1 MPPAKIRVFIVDDH
15 PLIRNGLATMIDA
28 EDDLEFTGEAGSGE
42 EAIRVLPALAPDVVL
57 MDQVMGAI
65 DGIEAIETLKK
76 RLPDT
81 KFVILTSL
89 VEPALV
95 RRAIG
100 AGARGFLLKTASAH
114 DLVAAIH
121 NVHAGRR
128 VLDAEATDSLFDTRS
143 EPVPGEDLTARER
156 ELLALMA
163 RGYNNQEIASE
174 LTIGLPTVKFH
185 VSNILG
191 KLGVDNRIDAVLM
204 ALKHKL
210 VPPV

>member
-1 MPPAKIRVFIVDDH
+1 MPQAKIRVFIVDDH
-15 PLIRNGLATMIDA
+15 PLIRNGLATMIGA
-28 EDDLEFTGEAGSGE
+28 EDDLEFIGEAGSGE
-42 EAIRVLPALAPDVVL
+42 EAVRVLPALAPDVVL

-114 DLVAAIH
+114 DLVAAIR

-143 EPVPGEDLTARER
+143 EPVAGEDLTARER

-174 LTIGLPTVKFH
+174 LAIGLPTVKFH